1 MVKSVYIHIPFC
13 NKICTYCDFC
23 KIYYNKKYVP
33 LYLDALEK
41 EIRSKYN
48 NELIETIYIGGGTPS
63 SLSIS
68 ELERLFDIIK
78 IFRLDKLKEFSIE
91 CNFDNISNEK
101 LDLFIKNKVNRI
113 SFGLESINTYNLKIL
128 GRDNNINKIRNTI
141 DYCHIIGLNNIN
153 IDLMYGIEN
162 ESIEVLEK
170 DLEFVKS
177 LDITHISTYS
187 LIIEDNTILKINNT
201 KYIDQELD
209 EEMYKMICSKLS
221 DFDHYEIS
229 NFAKDKNYYCRHNL
243 VYWCNLE
250 YYGFGLSSAG
260 YIDNIRYT
268 NTRSIN
274 KYLNSDYIKNNGI
287 EQLSVKDKIIYEII
301 LNLRTSMGIDLDKFY
316 KLYGYNLIDEYDYS
330 DLVNK
335 KLLVILNNHLI
346 IPKDLWYI
354 SNSIIVELLESEID
368 EG

>member
-23 KIYYNKKYVP
+23 KMYYNKKYVS
-33 LYLDALEK
+33 LYLDELEK
-41 EIRSKYN
+41 EIKSKYN

-63 SLSIS
+63 SLSIN
-68 ELERLFDIIK
+68 ELNRLFEIIK
-78 IFRLDKLKEFSIE
+78 IFKLDNLIEFSIE
-91 CNFDNISNEK
+91 CNFDSISHEK
-101 LDLFIKNKVNRI
+101 LDLFKDNKVNRI
-113 SFGLESINTYNLKIL
+113 SFGLESINSNNLKVL
-128 GRDNNINKIRNTI
+128 GRDNDINKIKDTI
-141 DYCHIIGLNNIN
+141 NYCHMIGLNNIN
-153 IDLMYGIEN
+153 IDLMYGLEI
-162 ESIEVLEK
+162 ESIEVLK
-170 DLEFVKS
+170 NDIEFVKS

-209 EEMYKMICSKLS
+209 EEMYKLICSELS

-274 KYLNSDYIKNNGI
+274 KYLNHDYLKNNGI
-287 EQLSVKDKIIYEII
+287 EELSIKDKIIYEII
-301 LNLRTSMGIDLDKFY
+301 LNLRTNKGIDLDKFY
-316 KLYGYNLIDEYDYS
+316 KKYKYKFNELYNYNELI
-330 DLVNK
+330 NK
-335 KLLVILNNHLI
+335 KILLLENNHLI
-346 IPKDLWYI
+346 IPKNLWYI